1 MSQKPAEKAKPAP
14 VSLLE
19 SDDTSSLDLKICFVS
34 LIDTRQIEGM
44 DTLRQILER
53 YQFSVENFEY
63 KITTKTEVR
72 KPINPKLKN
81 GPTEKVIVEERININ
96 TQLKTLRQLSWRVAK
111 DPENVLLLQI
121 SRTKGESLCVPLIFT
136 KILRENKQILVTG
149 ITDKTRLQLVAK
161 PDLTLKKIPLLILQ
175 DEACKVDLIKRSKR
189 LKGMQ
194 AAMRELQEIT
204 IFPKEIK
211 NKILGIITGRKT
223 ELTDAEAINL
233 ILLSDLHN
241 RYSTMLINFQKDVT
255 TQAAPVPALTKQ
267 FVELTQGI
275 KTSLL
280 VSKLAP
286 YLGENANQ
294 CKKNDHV
301 FALIY
306 RNLKRLNDKK
316 IVVDGRILSHASL
329 FSEIKS
335 FFLITRSQ
343 LDPNLWEECLFFLD
357 VKDENTSQGNNQETI
372 EQLTNNCRSKLEKT
386 HTASSK
392 NLFEQYLINNIQ
404 NYTIRE
410 RIWISDKFL
419 SKYEYGL
426 LKSVVMPQLH
436 FRLAKES
443 NQKTENCLFLEKLPP
458 VGKLNNPIHFVSKT
472 YGKLVHSR
480 LLNNTRQIM
489 EPGYSEL
496 FKRYKNLFFDIFYNR
511 IVTEP
516 GFAISRHDFLLFLRK
531 NNFIRKPKEIGYVK
545 PKLDGMRDELLTEK
559 IINGSKESL
568 FEADMDNETFKND
581 YAKSRVRL
589 FTFIKNIEELNKR
602 KEEDNPAKIFLDV
615 MQSDKYN
622 FRSSFFRKH
631 LKNTFLFEELNEIV
645 INSCA
650 EIKPIIGSNAI
661 NNKIVLQIPSKFE
674 SILFIGN
681 IFKLSIGQKDVTIC
695 LLSAT
700 GDNETFDSISRN
712 FSHNFNLHLKAENTT
727 ERKGLIQAMRIL
739 QEYQK
744 ISIDYIRNVSIILLD
759 RHIQNL
765 LIIEKEKNKLT
776 PGHIKFYF
784 HDHEKLAIGNTRD
797 INLSNVFQYK
807 ASGGNQDLNMDNYS
821 FGQFI
826 QSMIYFKE
834 AQNDMESRRAV
845 LKKMIDLLNKFSDK
859 LKSTEKWKIYA
870 QMIKQFNDMIS
881 VPISSFDNKLLDLL
895 SISANKLKKMVDDE
909 EYKDGIIALLH
920 AEWKRR
926 NPENQKEIYFF
937 TPFLSMQ
944 GSDKENVVLKI
955 RSAYE
960 LLIKLNQKKCILFLP
975 EGTKDHQIKQM
986 FEIEDF
992 LKKYFKE
999 LNIFV
1004 ETHVLSEELID
1015 ELCKKFH
1022 PKSYFVIDKLIPV
1035 GYKPAEVKQ
1044 LKKILN
1050 RSAPKPK
1057 SA

>member
-14 VSLLE
+14 GALLE

-34 LIDTRQIEGM
+34 LVDARQVEAM
-44 DTLRQILER
+44 DALRQILER
-53 YQFSVENFEY
+53 YQFAVENFEY
-63 KITTKTEVR
+63 KVTTKSEVR
-72 KPINPKLKN
+72 KPINPKVKN

-121 SRTKGESLCVPLIFT
+121 SRTKGESLCVPLIFS
-136 KILRENKQILVTG
+136 KIIRENKQILITG
-149 ITDKTRLQLVAK
+149 ITDKIRLQLVAK

-175 DEACKVDLIKRSKR
+175 NEACKVDLINRSKR

-211 NKILGIITGRKT
+211 DKILGIIIGRKT
-223 ELTDAEAINL
+223 DLTDAEAINL

-241 RYSTMLINFQKDVT
+241 RYSTMFINFQKDVA

-306 RNLKRLNDKK
+306 RNLKKLDNKK
-316 IVVDGRILSHASL
+316 IVDDGRILSQASL
-329 FSEIKS
+329 FTEIKS
-335 FFLITRSQ
+335 LFLFTRSQ
-343 LDPNLWEECLFFLD
+343 IDPNLWDKCLFFLND
-357 VKDENTSQGNNQETI
+357 KEENSTQGNNQETI
-372 EQLTNNCRSKLEKT
+372 EQLTNNCRSKLVKS

-410 RIWISDKFL
+410 KIWISDKFL

-426 LKSVVMPQLH
+426 LKSVVLPQLH
-436 FRLAKES
+436 FRLAKGS
-443 NQKTENCLFLEKLPP
+443 SQKTENGLFLEKLPP

-472 YGKLVHSR
+472 YGRLIHNR
-480 LLNNTRQIM
+480 LLNNTRQVM
-489 EPGYSEL
+489 EPGYGDL
-496 FKRYKNLFFDIFYNR
+496 IKRYKNLFFDIFYNR
-511 IVTEP
+511 IVTDP
-516 GFAISRHDFLLFLRK
+516 GFAISRQDFLLFLKK
-531 NNFIRKPKEIGYVK
+531 NSFIRKPKEIGYEK
-545 PKLDGMRDELLTEK
+545 PKLDVAKDELLTEK

-568 FEADMDNETFKND
+568 FKVDIDNKAFNKE
-581 YAKSRVRL
+581 YSKSRIQL
-589 FTFIKNIEELNKR
+589 FTFIKNIEELSKR
-602 KEEDNPAKIFLDV
+602 EEVHNPAKIFLDV
-615 MQSDKYN
+615 MQSGNYN
-622 FRSSFFRKH
+622 FRSSYFRRQ

-645 INSCA
+645 INSCT
-650 EIKPIIGSNAI
+650 EIKPVIASNAI
-661 NNKIVLQIPSKFE
+661 NNKIVLRIPSKFD
-674 SILFIGN
+674 SILYIGN
-681 IFKLSIGQKDVTIC
+681 VFKLTVGQKDVSVC
-695 LLSAT
+695 LLSAA
-700 GDNETFDSISRN
+700 GNDENFDSISRN
-712 FSHNFNLHLKAENTT
+712 FSHNFSLYLKAEDTS

-744 ISIDYIRNVSIILLD
+744 NSINYVRNISVILLD

-765 LIIEKEKNKLT
+765 LLLEKEKNKLT

-784 HDHEKLAIGNTRD
+784 QDHEKLAIGNTRD
-797 INLSNVFQYK
+797 INLSNIFQYK
-807 ASGGNQDLNMDNYS
+807 ASGGNQDLTIDSYS

-834 AQNDMESRRAV
+834 AQNDIESRRAV
-845 LKKMIDLLNKFSDK
+845 LKKIIDLLNKFSDK
-859 LKSTEKWKIYA
+859 LKSTEKWKTYA
-870 QMIKQFNDMIS
+870 QMIRQFDNMIS
-881 VPISSFDNKLLDLL
+881 VPISAFDNKLLNLL
-895 SISANKLKKMVDDE
+895 SISSNKLKKLVDKE
-909 EYKDGIIALLH
+909 EYMDGIIGLLH

-926 NPENQKEIYFF
+926 NPESQKEIYFF

-944 GSDKENVVLKI
+944 GSVKENVVLKI
-955 RSAYE
+955 RTAYD

-975 EGTKDHQIKQM
+975 EGTKDHQIRQM
-986 FEIEDF
+986 FEIEEF
-992 LKKYFKE
+992 IKEHYKE
-999 LNIFV
+999 LHVFV
-1004 ETHVLSEELID
+1004 ETHVLSEALID

-1022 PKSYFVIDKLIPV
+1022 PKSYFVIDKLTPV
-1035 GYKPAEVKQ
+1035 KYQRSEVKE
-1044 LKKILN
+1044 LKNILN
-1050 RSAPKPK
+1050 RSKPK